1 MQFFSQKTSK
11 RQGDHPRFVA
21 EIRESW
27 ANSASPKSHDFAY
40 GNCRL
45 VNCPACQSY
54 RTINVRGQVFPLTL
68 PIILIAEIVRSLSIF
83 LFQRMKTIRHVPW
96 WFLLWGGLVLA
107 APAEPEDPSLS
118 RPILSVQKTPPT
130 LLPPSVDEKLDPPR
144 TTIDSKDDADVLD
157 LHLTTETMA
166 VDLATVLRLAG
177 MDNPQILLARER
189 VLEAVA
195 QRQYA
200 AAQLLPSLHLGTS
213 YDDHNGNLQRSGGG
227 ILKVDRES
235 YYVGAGAIA
244 IAAGTVNIPGIG
256 WNLNLSDTIYRVLIS
271 RQFVEQQRY
280 ANRAMENQVLGRVAL
295 AYTNLLY
302 AEGKR
307 ALAIVN
313 RQDAREV
320 ARITAQYA
328 KAGAGREAD
337 KERAATLLAHREAE
351 VIAAEG
357 EALQA
362 SARLAEFLNLEPSI
376 RLHTAEDRAVPAAV
390 VPEPIPLPELL
401 AIALLNRPELAQRQS
416 AIGGALL
423 ALQAAKVLPF
433 SPNLLIGLSYG
444 GEGGG
449 SNLVNEPV
457 GTTPFARGDPRFG
470 LGAERLDFDAIAFWS
485 LQNLGVGNLGFIRE
499 SQSKA
504 RTADLEYQ
512 AMLDQVRAEV
522 AQAQSRTQARFAQI
536 QAAEKA
542 VAAITIGYAEDVKA
556 IKASIGPARVAHPI
570 ELLDSLRLLAEARR
584 TYLEAI
590 IKYNQA
596 QVELYV
602 ALGEPPADTLAR
614 LVPTR

>member
-1 MQFFSQKTSK
+1 
-11 RQGDHPRFVA
+11 
-21 EIRESW
+21 
-27 ANSASPKSHDFAY
+27 
-40 GNCRL
+40 
-45 VNCPACQSY
+45 
-54 RTINVRGQVFPLTL
+54 
-68 PIILIAEIVRSLSIF
+68 
-83 LFQRMKTIRHVPW
+83 
-96 WFLLWGGLVLA
+96 
-107 APAEPEDPSLS
+107 
-118 RPILSVQKTPPT
+118 
-130 LLPPSVDEKLDPPR
+130 
-144 TTIDSKDDADVLD
+144 
-157 LHLTTETMA
+157 
-166 VDLATVLRLAG
+166 
-177 MDNPQILLARER
+177 
-189 VLEAVA
+189 
-195 QRQYA
+195 
-200 AAQLLPSLHLGTS
+200 
-213 YDDHNGNLQRSGGG
+213 
-227 ILKVDRES
+227 
-235 YYVGAGAIA
+235 
-244 IAAGTVNIPGIG
+244 
-256 WNLNLSDTIYRVLIS
+256 
-271 RQFVEQQRY
+271 
-280 ANRAMENQVLGRVAL
+280 
-295 AYTNLLY
+295 
-302 AEGKR
+302 
-307 ALAIVN
+307 
-313 RQDAREV
+313 
-320 ARITAQYA
+320 
-328 KAGAGREAD
+328 
-337 KERAATLLAHREAE
+337 
-351 VIAAEG
+351 
-357 EALQA
+357 
-362 SARLAEFLNLEPSI
+362 
-376 RLHTAEDRAVPAAV
+376 VPAAV